1 MRRTLPIA
9 IVAGVGFFMLIQYF
23 IPLEEFEWLYEQ
35 ALDWTMVIGA
45 FAMALGLYSLINVMT
60 TKVRK
65 KAPGWG
71 YSSVALVGLFVMIF
85 VGLVPHY
92 KESVKYGTLFMD
104 IFEYIY
110 IPIQAAMF
118 SLLAFYIASAAY
130 RAFRARTIL
139 ATILLLSAII
149 IMLRL
154 VPLGPLSTINQ
165 WLVNFILTVPNMAA
179 KRAFWLGVG
188 LGASATAL
196 KIMLGIERG
205 YMGRD

>member
-9 IVAGVGFFMLIQYF
+9 VVAGVGFFMLIQYF
-23 IPLEEFEWLYEQ
+23 IPLEEFETLYEW
-35 ALDWTMVIGA
+35 ALDWTMVIGC
-45 FAMALGLYSLINVMT
+45 FAMALGLYSLTNMMV
-60 TKVRK
+60 TKVRR
-65 KAPGWG
+65 KAEGWG
-71 YSSVALVGLFVMIF
+71 YSLVALVGLFVMVF

-92 KESVKYGTLFMD
+92 QDSLKYGTLFMD

-130 RAFRARTIL
+130 RAFRARTVL
-139 ATILLLSAII
+139 ATILLVSAII

-154 VPLGPLSTINQ
+154 IPLGPLSAINQ
-165 WLVNFILTVPNMAA
+165 WMVNFILTVPNMAA

-188 LGASATAL
+188 LGATATAL

>member
-1 MRRTLPIA
+1 MRRSLPIG
-9 IVAGVGFFMLIQYF
+9 IVAAVGMFMLIQYF
-23 IPLEEFEWLYEQ
+23 VPREEFETLYEW
-35 ALDWTMVIGA
+35 ALDWTMVIGC
-45 FAMALGLYSLINVMT
+45 FAMLLGLYSLTTMMV
-60 TKVRK
+60 TKVKR

-71 YSSVALVGLFVMIF
+71 YSLVALVGLFFMVF
-85 VGLVPHY
+85 VGVVPHY
-92 KESVKYGTLFMD
+92 QDSLRYGTLFMD
-104 IFEYIY
+104 LFTYIY

-130 RAFRARTIL
+130 RAFRARTVL
-139 ATILLLSAII
+139 ATILLVSAII

-154 VPLGPLSTINQ
+154 VPLGPLSGINQ

-188 LGASATAL
+188 LGATATAL

>member
-9 IVAGVGFFMLIQYF
+9 VVASVGFFMLIQYF
-23 IPLEEFEWLYEQ
+23 IPREEFEWLYEW
-35 ALDWTMVIGA
+35 ALDWTMVIGC
-45 FAMALGLYSLINVMT
+45 FAMCLGLYSLTNVMVS
-60 TKVRK
+60 KVKRR
-65 KAPGWG
+65 AEGWG
-71 YSSVALVGLFVMIF
+71 YSLVALVGLFFMVF

-92 KESVKYGTLFMD
+92 QDSLKYGTLFMD
-104 IFEYIY
+104 IFTYIY

-130 RAFRARTIL
+130 RAFRVRTVF
-139 ATILLLSAII
+139 ATILLVSAII

-154 VPLGPLSTINQ
+154 VPLGPISAVNQ

-188 LGASATAL
+188 LGATATAL

>member
-9 IVAGVGFFMLIQYF
+9 VVAGVGFFMLIQYF
-23 IPLEEFEWLYEQ
+23 IPREEFETLYEW
-35 ALDWTMVIGA
+35 ALDWTMVIGC
-45 FAMALGLYSLINVMT
+45 FAMALGLYSLTNMMV
-60 TKVRK
+60 TKVRR
-65 KAPGWG
+65 KAEGWG
-71 YSSVALVGLFVMIF
+71 YSLVALVGLFVMVF
-85 VGLVPHY
+85 VGIVPHY
-92 KESVKYGTLFMD
+92 QDSLKYGTFFMD

-130 RAFRARTIL
+130 RAFRARTVL
-139 ATILLLSAII
+139 ATILLVSAII

-154 VPLGPLSTINQ
+154 VPLGPLSAINQ
-165 WLVNFILTVPNMAA
+165 WMVNFILTVPNMAA

-188 LGASATAL
+188 LGATATAL

>member
-9 IVAGVGFFMLIQYF
+9 VVAGAGFFMLIQYF
-23 IPLEEFEWLYEQ
+23 IPREEFEWLYEWI
-35 ALDWTMVIGA
+35 LDWTMVIGC
-45 FAMALGLYSLINVMT
+45 FAMCLGLYSLTNVMVA
-60 TKVRK
+60 KVKRK
-65 KAPGWG
+65 AEGWG
-71 YSSVALVGLFVMIF
+71 YSLVALVGLFFMVF
-85 VGLVPHY
+85 VGVVPHY
-92 KESVKYGTLFMD
+92 QESLRYGTMFMD
-104 IFEYIY
+104 VFEYIY

-130 RAFRARTIL
+130 RAFRARTVL
-139 ATILLLSAII
+139 ATILLVSAII

-154 VPLGPLSTINQ
+154 VPLGPLSAVNQ
-165 WLVNFILTVPNMAA
+165 WMVNFILTVPNMAA

-188 LGASATAL
+188 LGATATAL

>member
-9 IVAGVGFFMLIQYF
+9 VVAGVGFFMLIQYF
-23 IPLEEFEWLYEQ
+23 IPREEFETLYEW

-45 FAMALGLYSLINVMT
+45 FAMALGL
-60 TKVRK
+60 
-65 KAPGWG
+65 
-71 YSSVALVGLFVMIF
+71 VGLFLMIF

-92 KESVKYGTLFMD
+92 QESLRYGTLFMD

-130 RAFRARTIL
+130 RAFRARTVL
-139 ATILLLSAII
+139 ATILLVSAII

-154 VPLGPLSTINQ
+154 VPLGPLSAVNQ

-188 LGASATAL
+188 LGATATAL

>member
-23 IPLEEFEWLYEQ
+23 IPREEFETLYEW
-35 ALDWTMVIGA
+35 ALDWTMVVGC
-45 FAMALGLYSLINVMT
+45 FAMALGLYSLTNVMVS
-60 TKVRK
+60 KVKRR
-65 KAPGWG
+65 ASGWG
-71 YSSVALVGLFVMIF
+71 YSLVALVGLFVMVF

-92 KESVKYGTLFMD
+92 QESLRYGTFFMD
-104 IFEYIY
+104 IFTYIY

-139 ATILLLSAII
+139 ATILLVSAII

-154 VPLGPLSTINQ
+154 VPLGPLSSINQ

-179 KRAFWLGVG
+179 KRAFWMGVG

>member
-1 MRRTLPIA
+1 
-9 IVAGVGFFMLIQYF
+9 MLIQYF
-23 IPLEEFEWLYEQ
+23 IPREEFETLYEW
-35 ALDWTMVIGA
+35 ALDWTMVIGC
-45 FAMALGLYSLINVMT
+45 FAMALGLYSLTNVMV
-60 TKVRK
+60 TKVRR
-65 KAPGWG
+65 KAEGWG
-71 YSSVALVGLFVMIF
+71 YSLVALVGLFVMVF
-85 VGLVPHY
+85 VGVVPHY
-92 KESVKYGTLFMD
+92 QDSLKYGTFFMD

-130 RAFRARTIL
+130 RAFRARTVL
-139 ATILLLSAII
+139 ATILLISAII

-154 VPLGPLSTINQ
+154 VPLGPLSAVNQ

-188 LGASATAL
+188 LGATATAL

>member
-9 IVAGVGFFMLIQYF
+9 VVAGVGFFMLVQYF
-23 IPLEEFEWLYEQ
+23 IPLEEFETLYEW
-35 ALDWTMVIGA
+35 ALDWTMVIGC
-45 FAMALGLYSLINVMT
+45 FAMLLV
-60 TKVRK
+60 TKVKR

-71 YSSVALVGLFVMIF
+71 YSLVALAGLFFMVF
-85 VGLVPHY
+85 VGVVPHY
-92 KESVKYGTLFMD
+92 QDSLKYGTLFMD
-104 IFEYIY
+104 LFEYIY

-154 VPLGPLSTINQ
+154 VPLGPLSGINQ

-188 LGASATAL
+188 LGATATAL

>member
-23 IPLEEFEWLYEQ
+23 IPLEEFETLYEW
-35 ALDWTMVIGA
+35 ALDWTMVIGC
-45 FAMALGLYSLINVMT
+45 FAMALGLYSLTNVMVG
-60 TKVRK
+60 KVRRR
-65 KAPGWG
+65 APGWG
-71 YSSVALVGLFVMIF
+71 YGVVALVGLFVMVF

-92 KESVKYGTLFMD
+92 QGSLKSGTFFMD
-104 IFEYIY
+104 IFTYIY

-139 ATILLLSAII
+139 ATILLVSAII

-154 VPLGPLSTINQ
+154 VPLGPLSAINQ
-165 WLVNFILTVPNMAA
+165 WLVNFVLTVPNMAA

>member
-9 IVAGVGFFMLIQYF
+9 VVAGVGFFMLIQYF
-23 IPLEEFEWLYEQ
+23 IPREEFETLYEW
-35 ALDWTMVIGA
+35 ALDWTMVIGC
-45 FAMALGLYSLINVMT
+45 FAMALGLYSLTNMMV
-60 TKVRK
+60 TKVKRK
-65 KAPGWG
+65 AEGWG
-71 YSSVALVGLFVMIF
+71 YSLVALVGLFFMIF
-85 VGLVPHY
+85 VGVVPY
-92 KESVKYGTLFMD
+92 YQDSLKYGTLFMK

-130 RAFRARTIL
+130 RAFRARTVL
-139 ATILLLSAII
+139 ATILLVSAII

-154 VPLGPLSTINQ
+154 VPLGPLSAVNQ
-165 WLVNFILTVPNMAA
+165 WMVNFILTVPNMAA

-188 LGASATAL
+188 LGATATAL

>member
-9 IVAGVGFFMLIQYF
+9 VVTGMGLFMLVQYF
-23 IPLEEFEWLYEQ
+23 IPLEEFETLYEWV
-35 ALDWTMVIGA
+35 LDWTMVIGC
-45 FAMALGLYSLINVMT
+45 FAMLLGLYSLTTVMV
-60 TKVRK
+60 TKVKRR
-65 KAPGWG
+65 ASGWG
-71 YSSVALVGLFVMIF
+71 YSLVALAGLFFMVF
-85 VGLVPHY
+85 VGVVPHY
-92 KESVKYGTLFMD
+92 QDSLKYGSLFMD
-104 IFEYIY
+104 LFEYVY

-139 ATILLLSAII
+139 ATILLVSAII

-154 VPLGPLSTINQ
+154 VPLGPLSGINQ

-179 KRAFWLGVG
+179 KRAFWIGVG
-188 LGASATAL
+188 MGATATAL

>member
-1 MRRTLPIA
+1 
-9 IVAGVGFFMLIQYF
+9 
-23 IPLEEFEWLYEQ
+23 
-35 ALDWTMVIGA
+35 
-45 FAMALGLYSLINVMT
+45 
-60 TKVRK
+60 
-65 KAPGWG
+65 
-71 YSSVALVGLFVMIF
+71 
-85 VGLVPHY
+85 
-92 KESVKYGTLFMD
+92 
-104 IFEYIY
+104 
-110 IPIQAAMF
+110 
-118 SLLAFYIASAAY
+118 LAFYIASAAY

-154 VPLGPLSTINQ
+154 VPLGPLSGINQ

-188 LGASATAL
+188 LGATATAL

>member
-9 IVAGVGFFMLIQYF
+9 VVAGVGFFMLIQYF
-23 IPLEEFEWLYEQ
+23 IPREEFEWLYEW
-35 ALDWTMVIGA
+35 ALDWTMVVGC
-45 FAMALGLYSLINVMT
+45 FAMCLGLYSLTNVMI
-60 TKVRK
+60 TKVRRR
-65 KAPGWG
+65 AEGWG
-71 YSSVALVGLFVMIF
+71 YSLVALLGLFFMVF

-92 KESVKYGTLFMD
+92 QDSLQYGTLFMD
-104 IFEYIY
+104 LFEYVY

-130 RAFRARTIL
+130 RAFRARTVL
-139 ATILLLSAII
+139 ATILLVSALI

-154 VPLGPLSTINQ
+154 VPLGPLSPINQ
-165 WLVNFILTVPNMAA
+165 WLVSFILTVPNMAA

-188 LGASATAL
+188 LGATATAL